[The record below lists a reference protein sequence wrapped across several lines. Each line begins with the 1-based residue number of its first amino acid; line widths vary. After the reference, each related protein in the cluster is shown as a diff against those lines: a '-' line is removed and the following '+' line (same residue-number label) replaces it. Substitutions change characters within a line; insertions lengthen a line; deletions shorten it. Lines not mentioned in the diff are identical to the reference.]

1 MEEAGYRGT
10 PDTLYRE
17 MGHESDCKQG
27 FIYIRQK
34 YE

>member
-1 MEEAGYRGT
+1 MEVACYRGT

-17 MGHESDCKQG
+17 IGHESDRKQG